1 VATGIAMAG
10 GGRRAQAASTDNRP
24 ASGYFEYE
32 QTMTLR
38 AGRPLTTDQKI
49 WFKGQSYRQES
60 VSTGSKIVTLG
71 GPQGTFV
78 ILPGRP
84 DAMKL
89 SGPTHQTTAGIP
101 GLTVLDSASVKR
113 FAKRVGAAKVGKYQA
128 DVYEWRNVF
137 QSVGGMKGKKA
148 PARQEITT
156 RYWISRDLP
165 APVKVTVPNMGP
177 QGGTVVTLLKAARLN
192 PPLPDSLFQLPKG
205 MKVSSPA
212 PPRKLSLPGGTAKKR

>member
-1 VATGIAMAG
+1 MAVAGLSG
-10 GGRRAQAASTDNRP
+10 GPRARAALTNDRP
-24 ASGYFEYE
+24 KSGYFEYE

-38 AGRPLTTDQKI
+38 AGRPLTTDQKV

-71 GPQGTFV
+71 GPQGTFAL
-78 ILPGRP
+78 LPGRP
-84 DAMKL
+84 DAMQL
-89 SGPTHQTTAGIP
+89 SGPIRQSTAGIP
-101 GLTVLDSASVKR
+101 GLFVLDSASVKR
-113 FAKRVGAAKVGKYQA
+113 FAKRVGTTKVGRYQT

-137 QSVGGMKGKKA
+137 QGVGGTKGKKA

-156 RYWISRDLP
+156 RYWISKDLP
-165 APVKVTVPNMGP
+165 APVKVSVPNMGP

-192 PPLPDSLFQLPKG
+192 PTLPDSLFQLPKG

-212 PPRKLSLPGGTAKKR
+212 PPRKLSLPGSAAKK